1 MSSASRRRPSI
12 AGTVALHVGSRAN
25 VRMAS
30 SGERGCTASPGDV
43 VGVAHHLLRELV
55 RLRRS
60 DDDVIPLLEQPLH
73 LLAERAVLARM
84 LDELEANAGIDLV
97 QMVCEREERAEVPA
111 ARRLSREGHAAACGA
126 VTVTRHRLGAEVD
139 RDLPMQPDRE
149 KDVGIVELEEVV
161 ERRD

>member
-12 AGTVALHVGSRAN
+12 AGTVAVHVGSRAN

-84 LDELEANAGIDLV
+84 LLQNCRYSALLVMITWWREVAITPLRRWEAGPRITGG
-97 QMVCEREERAEVPA
+97 
-111 ARRLSREGHAAACGA
+111 STTSGA
-126 VTVTRHRLGAEVD
+126 T
-139 RDLPMQPDRE
+139 
-149 KDVGIVELEEVV
+149 
-161 ERRD
+161 